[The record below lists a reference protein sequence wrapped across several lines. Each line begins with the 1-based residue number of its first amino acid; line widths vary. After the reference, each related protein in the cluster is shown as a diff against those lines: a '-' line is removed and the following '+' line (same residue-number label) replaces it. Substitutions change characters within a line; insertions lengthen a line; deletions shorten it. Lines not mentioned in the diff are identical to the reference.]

1 MKFRLLMPIYA
12 CFSSW
17 NAAIACGF
25 HRFTM
30 IPISSRGVDSLVW
43 HLAPSPLFD
52 KCAQHRFWHF
62 QIHHL
67 QDHLPVETCQMLLER
82 LEIVVPAGMKTL
94 KIGQNWR
101 KRDCLWL
108 TSWWTYNFKKSMWHQ
123 VSYNLCKLPSFIC
136 LNFDRF
142 TYGDCWEFL
151 G

>member
-52 KCAQHRFWHF
+52 KCAQHRFWYF
-62 QIHHL
+62 PRQL
-67 QDHLPVETCQMLLER
+67 TLPFS
-82 LEIVVPAGMKTL
+82 
-94 KIGQNWR
+94 KIGIEDR
-101 KRDCLWL
+101 TGTCCSEGCPCILFGKRESHLNQVVL
-108 TSWWTYNFKKSMWHQ
+108 TSVHLARDQQHRTRITGIRNDNIIYI
-123 VSYNLCKLPSFIC
+123 YTKLTKHIC
-136 LNFDRF
+136 II
-142 TYGDCWEFL
+142 YIYW
-151 G
+151 